1 MASVVQI
8 CNMAL
13 TRIGQNQFIDS
24 IDEQSKAAE
33 LCALH
38 YEQCRDEVLQAF
50 PWPFAEARVALADIG
65 SPPQNWAFRYRYPVN
80 CLQARRISVPGLEM
94 PTAEQRVPFKVVNAA
109 GGRAILSNQE
119 QAELVYTVRV
129 EDTTYFPQMFV
140 NALAWRLAAELA
152 MGLQARPENYSS
164 AMQNYQMT
172 ISQAQALAFEESE
185 EGPVPESEFIQA
197 RN

>member
-38 YEQCRDEVLQAF
+38 YELCRDEVLQAF
-50 PWPFAEARVALADIG
+50 PWPFAEARVSLADIG
-65 SPPQNWAFRYRYPVN
+65 SPPQNWAYRYRYPTD
-80 CLQARRISVPGLEM
+80 CLQIRRITVPGMVM
-94 PTAEQRVPFKVVNAA
+94 PRADDRIPYQVVNAS
-109 GGRAILSNQE
+109 GGRAIVTDQE
-119 QAELVYTVRV
+119 QAEIAYTARV
-129 EDTTYFPQMFV
+129 EDTTYFSPMFT

-152 MGLQARPENYSS
+152 MGLQAKPENYQA
-164 AMQNYQMT
+164 AMQNYQIT
-172 ISQAQALAFEESE
+172 ISQAQALAFEEVE
-185 EGPVPESEFIQA
+185 DGQAPESEFIQA

>member
-38 YEQCRDEVLQAF
+38 YEQCRDQVLQDF
-50 PWPFAEARVALADIG
+50 PWPFAEARVSLADIG
-65 SPPQNWAFRYRYPVN
+65 SPPQNWAYRYRYPTD
-80 CLQARRISVPGLEM
+80 CLQIRHITTPGM
-94 PTAEQRVPFKVVNAA
+94 RQPRVEQRVQFKVINAT
-109 GGRAILSNQE
+109 GGRAIVTDQAE
-119 QAELVYTVRV
+119 AELVYTLKA
-129 EDTTYFPQMFV
+129 EDTTYFSPLFTS
-140 NALAWRLAAELA
+140 ALAWRLSAELA
-152 MGLQARPENYSS
+152 MGLQARPENYS
-164 AMQNYQMT
+164 AAIQNYLIT
-172 ISQAQALAFEESE
+172 IDQARALAFEESE
-185 EGPVPESEFIQA
+185 EGPFPESEFIQA